1 MKYTCTGYDVLK
13 QNEVTGRATDA
24 NDVYRKVVEPDVSL
38 RQEEPHVGAGATGHS
53 FGLLSSLARRAVVN
67 MPLCICFATGGAF
80 GGQTAETFRGAGVAL
95 LNAKE
100 WSCENIRKIQGVNV
114 PRLTIP
120 KPKIFGLMPR
130 CVAAGITRSSIEL
143 DNRAPAPHRPKQ
155 QSRMRTSI
163 HTVSPR
169 RRQQPPTRRVPVKG

>member
-53 FGLLSSLARRAVVN
+53 FGLLSSLARRAVVS
-67 MPLCICFATGGAF
+67 LCIASSGAF
-80 GGQTAETFRGAGVAL
+80 GGQTTETFRGAGVAL

-114 PRLTIP
+114 RRFDDPQTKNIRP
-120 KPKIFGLMPR
+120 YAR
-130 CVAAGITRSSIEL
+130 CVAAGFTRSSIEL
-143 DNRAPAPHRPKQ
+143 DSRAQAPHRPK
-155 QSRMRTSI
+155 
-163 HTVSPR
+163 
-169 RRQQPPTRRVPVKG
+169 